1 MDLGRRIYARY
12 RFSPGVVQLEPGSG
26 VANDVL
32 GFSDRLPLLHIL
44 HQRWSLDRASFP
56 ILDNPIWLRLRS
68 QPSSPERHTMVAR
81 VAASHPPAALPMGP
95 PASESSSTHPGL
107 WQQQEPGS
115 GDSNAEP
122 VHPQSTSLDPGGCV
136 NNAATESPSATRS
149 PFKASQGS
157 QAGDLPTGSDST
169 VAGTGTP
176 NAKNLDTTPPYATLF
191 VADATS
197 VGSAPGSRFT
207 RPALLGLSPTPVGG
221 VAPQSRLGRI
231 HRSAEVVSQE
241 DVRKA
246 TEGNPAAHNVS
257 ASKATTGAESIS
269 KSSPQ
274 IDVDD
279 GKSASASAQRQTL
292 PPASD
297 QTQMGPPI
305 FLRAGKGTVSTKQ
318 PSVVTSEVKSERKQD
333 VSSLNK
339 TSSPGITQRNSPL
352 AAGSSG
358 ESLSGNPPVSV
369 MANAR
374 SPWPATSV
382 PMVKP
387 QSETASE
394 GATATLSQ
402 QVSPAH
408 SPRERVSQLPDNSV
422 RDAGVTPSAEAS
434 SSRANVTASAP
445 HDPGITCPRGRT
457 QQAPAS
463 SQHLPAT
470 PQFVQRKL
478 KGSVSAGSESSG
490 AESPASGATG
500 LDRHAGQA
508 DAQCSRREDTN
519 LSGNASATLHVERS
533 SNSDP
538 GSGPSAVGI
547 AGADLVLRHSEAS
560 WAHPTDTTMSR
571 NAAQSTPVS
580 HPSVAAS
587 AETAPGQ
594 KVAEDSGPR
603 NVPQTTD
610 PPPGL
615 PSLVLSHRSLEASPK
630 GSAVAPVQR
639 TPATMQSPPTGS
651 SSQPAI
657 QPAAAGQPSVTPSA
671 SALAGDVSAAT
682 NSRLSAANRVADHF
696 NRETVVLARQPGDV
710 APGGTAPVPL
720 VQRKSTSSSP
730 PLGTGSSN
738 SMHVEHSEAR
748 SQAPSSSSDA
758 RRLSR
763 SLDMPLGSARVPQR
777 AASDITDVAWR
788 RGAESSKTPEPG
800 PALTHSSASSTAV
813 ERSSASSDAQ
823 RLSRSLDMPL
833 GSAWVPQRAASGITD
848 VVVWRRGAESS
859 KPPEP
864 DPARTH
870 SSARSTA
877 VQRSS
882 ANGVQTPL
890 VLPGLGRSNS
900 SYQLGTSPMTHP
912 ILRRTVEGATP
923 AEVHPPFG
931 HSPAKAG
938 AVQRAPSNSATPNAV
953 RTPSA
958 PPSVGR
964 SNPTSQVLPP
974 GDLAELTNRVYELLV
989 RRLAAE
995 KQRRGI

>member
-1 MDLGRRIYARY
+1 
-12 RFSPGVVQLEPGSG
+12 
-26 VANDVL
+26 
-32 GFSDRLPLLHIL
+32 
-44 HQRWSLDRASFP
+44 
-56 ILDNPIWLRLRS
+56 
-68 QPSSPERHTMVAR
+68 
-81 VAASHPPAALPMGP
+81 
-95 PASESSSTHPGL
+95 
-107 WQQQEPGS
+107 
-115 GDSNAEP
+115 
-122 VHPQSTSLDPGGCV
+122 
-136 NNAATESPSATRS
+136 
-149 PFKASQGS
+149 
-157 QAGDLPTGSDST
+157 
-169 VAGTGTP
+169 
-176 NAKNLDTTPPYATLF
+176 
-191 VADATS
+191 
-197 VGSAPGSRFT
+197 
-207 RPALLGLSPTPVGG
+207 
-221 VAPQSRLGRI
+221 
-231 HRSAEVVSQE
+231 
-241 DVRKA
+241 
-246 TEGNPAAHNVS
+246 
-257 ASKATTGAESIS
+257 
-269 KSSPQ
+269 
-274 IDVDD
+274 
-279 GKSASASAQRQTL
+279 
-292 PPASD
+292 
-297 QTQMGPPI
+297 
-305 FLRAGKGTVSTKQ
+305 
-318 PSVVTSEVKSERKQD
+318 
-333 VSSLNK
+333 
-339 TSSPGITQRNSPL
+339 
-352 AAGSSG
+352 
-358 ESLSGNPPVSV
+358 
-369 MANAR
+369 
-374 SPWPATSV
+374 
-382 PMVKP
+382 
-387 QSETASE
+387 
-394 GATATLSQ
+394 
-402 QVSPAH
+402 
-408 SPRERVSQLPDNSV
+408 
-422 RDAGVTPSAEAS
+422 
-434 SSRANVTASAP
+434 
-445 HDPGITCPRGRT
+445 
-457 QQAPAS
+457 
-463 SQHLPAT
+463 
-470 PQFVQRKL
+470 
-478 KGSVSAGSESSG
+478 
-490 AESPASGATG
+490 
-500 LDRHAGQA
+500 
-508 DAQCSRREDTN
+508 
-519 LSGNASATLHVERS
+519 
-533 SNSDP
+533 
-538 GSGPSAVGI
+538 
-547 AGADLVLRHSEAS
+547 VLRHSEAS

-730 PLGTGSSN
+730 PLGTDSSN

-777 AASDITDVAWR
+777 AASDITDVAWRRGAESSKTPEPGPALTHSSASSTAVERSSASSDAQRLSRSLDMPLGSAWVPQRAASDITDVVWR